1 MIHAKIEGRLPQ
13 DEAVDGLD
21 LGAIETL
28 EKRVGDDVEALR
40 NAPYVRPELAEKTFG
55 YVYDIMT
62 GELRRVDG

>member
-1 MIHAKIEGRLPQ
+1 MIHAKTEGRLPQ

-55 YVYDIMT
+55 YVYDITT